1 MNETDDSRLLLR
13 PEEAAR
19 RLGISR
25 TVLFDLVRSGR
36 IKSLKIGRSRRIQVS
51 ALEKFVESL

>member
-25 TVLFDLVRSGR
+25 TVLFDLVRNGR
-36 IKSLKIGRSRRIQVS
+36 IYSVKIGRSRRIPVS